1 MKLVVDTS
9 ELFSFFNE
17 KSKAR
22 DLSLSPKIELYAP
35 SFALAELEEK
45 KSKIMDSFSLT
56 ETQFL
61 LIIKLLKTVIKFL
74 DEKEYAEFLPEAMK
88 TSPDPEDVD
97 FFALA
102 MRLGCPIWAEDRLLR
117 EQAKVKVLP
126 THELK
131 SLI

>member
-22 DLSLSPKIELYAP
+22 ELSLSSRLELYAP
-35 SFALAELEEK
+35 LFALTELEEH
-45 KSKIMDSFSLT
+45 KSKIMGSFSLT

-61 LIIKLLKTVIKFL
+61 LIIKLLKTVIRFL
-74 DEKEYAEFLPEAMK
+74 SEDEYAELLPEAMK
-88 TSPDPEDVD
+88 TSPDPEDAD

-102 MRLGCPIWAEDRLLR
+102 MRLGCPIWSEDRLLR
-117 EQAKVKVLP
+117 EQARVRVLP
-126 THELK
+126 TEELK
-131 SLI
+131 LLI